1 MKIKCYFGE
10 PREKIIYSFIRHS
23 LDLLHNRHLKFFNNL
38 ICLYAQVQI
47 LGYRQNSIKKLINND
62 YKDTSNY

>member
-10 PREKIIYSFIRHS
+10 PREKIIYS